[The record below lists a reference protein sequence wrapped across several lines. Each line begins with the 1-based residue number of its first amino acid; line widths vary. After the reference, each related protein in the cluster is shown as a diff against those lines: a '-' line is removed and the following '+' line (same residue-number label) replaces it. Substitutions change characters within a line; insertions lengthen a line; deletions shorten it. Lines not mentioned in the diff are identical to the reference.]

1 MSELE
6 ALERRLAELRAR
18 LPRHSIPPAMLQ
30 ELEELEEEL
39 ARQKAQGQ
47 GGSEDADLR
56 IPLPP
61 LRPGV

>member
-1 MSELE
+1 MSEVE
-6 ALERRLAELRAR
+6 ALERRLADLRAR

-39 ARQKAQGQ
+39 ARRKAQGQ
-47 GGSEDADLR
+47 GGKDADLR
-56 IPLPP
+56 VPLPP